1 MDITYLCY
9 NFLINKYILFCSG
22 LSSSYLQEERIP
34 PSPYESD
41 YEEVADILDH
51 TIDHSDTHN
60 TSNSHSSTSLD
71 HDHVPVNLCIY
82 SDLDNTN
89 IYVHVYDSYI
99 TVKDN
104 YGRHES
110 ISNHEDSRRSY
121 SIPNDDSRRSYSI
134 PNDGS
139 RSSYSIP
146 NNPYLLVLGSLYKLH
161 PENTKIIENVQD
173 ESASKVRLSRKYNSI

>member
-9 NFLINKYILFCSG
+9 NFLINKYILYCSG

-41 YEEVADILDH
+41 YEEIADILDH
-51 TIDHSDTHN
+51 TIDHSDTYN
-60 TSNSHSSTSLD
+60 TSSDTYNASNSHSSTSLD
-71 HDHVPVNLCIY
+71 HDHVPVNLCKY
-82 SDLDNTN
+82 NDLDNTKT
-89 IYVHVYDSYI
+89 YVHVYDSYI

-104 YGRHES
+104 YGRYES

-121 SIPNDDSRRSYSI
+121 SIPN
-134 PNDGS
+134 
-139 RSSYSIP
+139 
-146 NNPYLLVLGSLYKLH
+146 NPYLLVLGSLYNLH

-173 ESASKVRLSRKYNSI
+173 ESASKVTLSRKYNSI